1 MPALAM
7 WCTSAA
13 ILLKPMNPSI
23 PTMSMR
29 SRQHRAEKR
38 PGVRNQVGAARDHF
52 QEPAG
57 TAAIA
62 NGSHVQGNGDALI
75 AIGE

>member
-1 MPALAM
+1 
-7 WCTSAA
+7 
-13 ILLKPMNPSI
+13 
-23 PTMSMR
+23 MSMR

-52 QEPAG
+52 QAPAG